1 MKCIILLSFSCF
13 LLISCNKVD
22 CTTDDPIFRS
32 LFIKLLDAD
41 GNNLIENDTFNS
53 ETITIRFSEAIY
65 TGVVFTDVQ
74 GIENL
79 IIINL
84 LGQEGSNIYE
94 IQLSES
100 RTDIL
105 ELAMLEIGKDEPCPA
120 SYFIPDG
127 ASYNRVDQTIEVF
140 GDDFMI
146 TVIL

>member
-1 MKCIILLSFSCF
+1 MSFSCF

-32 LFIKLLDAD
+32 LFIKLVDAD
-41 GNNLIENDTFNS
+41 GTNLIENDTFNS
-53 ETITIRFSEAIY
+53 EMIIIRFSEALY

-84 LGQEGSNIYE
+84 LGQEGTNSYE
-94 IQLSES
+94 IQLSDS

-105 ELAMLEIGKDEPCPA
+105 EVGLIEIGKDEPCPV
-120 SYFIPDG
+120 SYFIPDN
-127 ASYNRVDQTIEVF
+127 ASYNGIDQTIEEF